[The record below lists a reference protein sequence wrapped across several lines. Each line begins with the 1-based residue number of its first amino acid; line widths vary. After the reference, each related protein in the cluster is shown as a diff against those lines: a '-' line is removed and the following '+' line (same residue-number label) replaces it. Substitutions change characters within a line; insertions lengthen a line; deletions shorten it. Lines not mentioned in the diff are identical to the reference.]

1 MALPLSHIT
10 VLDLSRILAGPW
22 CAQILADLGA
32 TVIKIEHPER
42 GDDTRGWGPP
52 FLEDSEGNETG
63 EAAYYLGVN
72 RNKQSVAVDF
82 TKPEGQAILRE
93 LALGA
98 DVFLENYKVGGLK
111 KYALD
116 YPSVRAINPR
126 IVYCSVTGFG
136 QDGPYKSIAGY
147 DFMIQGMGGLMSI
160 TGERDDLPGGG
171 PQKVGV
177 AVSDIMTGLY
187 ATIGIQAALAHRE
200 TSGVGQHI
208 DMALLDTQVAMIA
221 NLNMNY
227 LISGKVPGRMGNAHA
242 NIVPYQAFPT
252 ADGFVILAVGND
264 NQFDKFCQIANRAEI
279 AQDPRFRKNSDRVR
293 NRDVL
298 VPMITAIVKMRTTDE
313 WTTACDAAQV
323 PCGPINTL
331 DQVFSDPQVVHRG
344 MRIDLPHP
352 LSGTVPQVRNPIVFS
367 DTPLEYHNAPP
378 LLGEHTARVLKERL
392 GYDNAKIADLASRG
406 VIAVAASIDVAH
418 DKSNSDR

>member
-1 MALPLSHIT
+1 MSGLPLSHIT

-22 CAQILADLGA
+22 CSQILADLGA

-52 FLEDSEGNETG
+52 FLKDSEGNETE

-72 RNKQSVAVDF
+72 RNKQSVALDF
-82 TKPEGQAILRE
+82 TTVEGQAILRE
-93 LALGA
+93 LARQA
-98 DVFLENYKVGGLK
+98 DVFLENYKVGGLA
-111 KYALD
+111 KYGLD
-116 YPSVRAINPR
+116 YASVRAINPR
-126 IVYCSVTGFG
+126 TVYCSVTGFG
-136 QDGPYKSIAGY
+136 QSGPYKSTAGY

-187 ATIGIQAALAHRE
+187 ATVGIQAALMHRE
-200 TSGVGQHI
+200 TSGVGQHV

-242 NIVPYQAFPT
+242 NIVPYQAFPSS
-252 ADGFVILAVGND
+252 DGHVILAVGND
-264 NQFDKFCQIANRAEI
+264 NQFEKFCTVAGRPELSS
-279 AQDPRFRKNSDRVR
+279 DPRFRKNSDRVR
-293 NRDVL
+293 HREVL
-298 VPMITAIVKMRTTDE
+298 VPMIADIIATRTTDA
-313 WTTACDAAQV
+313 WTTALDAAQV

-367 DTPLEYHNAPP
+367 DTPLAYENAPP
-378 LLGEHTARVLKERL
+378 LLGQHTASVLAERL
-392 GYDNAKIADLASRG
+392 GYDERKIAELASRG
-406 VIAVAASIDVAH
+406 VIAV
-418 DKSNSDR
+418 R

>member
-1 MALPLSHIT
+1 MALPLSNVT

-52 FLEDSEGNETG
+52 FLPDADGNETK

-82 TKPEGQAILRE
+82 TRPEGQEILRS
-93 LALGA
+93 LALQA
-98 DVFLENYKVGGLK
+98 DVFLENYKVGGLA

-116 YPSVRAINPR
+116 YASIREINPR

-136 QDGPYKSIAGY
+136 QSGPYRNIAGY

-187 ATIGIQAALAHRE
+187 ATIGIQAALMHRE
-200 TSGVGQHI
+200 TSGHGQHV

-242 NIVPYQAFPT
+242 NIVPYQAFPS
-252 ADGFVILAVGND
+252 ADGHVILAIGND
-264 NQFDKFCQIANRAEI
+264 GQFEKFCVVAGRPELAS
-279 AQDPRFRKNSDRVR
+279 DPRFRRNSDRVR
-293 NRDVL
+293 NRDAL
-298 VPMITAIVKMRTTDE
+298 VPVIADIIRSRPTRE
-313 WTTACDAAQV
+313 WTDALDAAQV

-344 MRIDLPHP
+344 MRIDLAHP

-367 DTPLEYHNAPP
+367 DTPLEYENAPP
-378 LLGEHTARVLKERL
+378 LLGQHTASVLAGRL
-392 GYDNAKIADLASRG
+392 GYDDAKIAELAAAG
-406 VIAVAASIDVAH
+406 VIAVAGAC
-418 DKSNSDR
+418 

>member
-1 MALPLSHIT
+1 MTLPLSPIT

-22 CAQILADLGA
+22 CTQALADLGA

-52 FLEDSEGNETG
+52 FLKDSEGNETD

-82 TKPEGQAILRE
+82 TKAEGQEILRA
-93 LALGA
+93 LAKDA
-98 DVFLENYKVGGLK
+98 DVVLENYKVGGLK

-116 YPSVRAINPR
+116 YASVREVNPR

-136 QDGPYKSIAGY
+136 QSGPYASIAGY

-177 AVSDIMTGLY
+177 AVADIMTGLY
-187 ATIGIQAALAHRE
+187 ATIGIQAALMHRDR
-200 TSGVGQHI
+200 TGIGQHI
-208 DMALLDTQVAMIA
+208 DMALLDTQIAMIA

-252 ADGFVILAVGND
+252 ADGYVILAVGND
-264 NQFDKFCQIANRAEI
+264 NQFDKFCQIAGRPDLAED
-279 AQDPRFRKNSDRVR
+279 ARFRRNSDRVR

-298 VPMITAIVKMRTTDE
+298 VPLITDLVKTRTTSE

-352 LSGTVPQVRNPIVFS
+352 LSGTVPQVINPIKFS
-367 DTPLEYHNAPP
+367 ETPLQYRNAPP
-378 LLGEHTARVLKERL
+378 LLGQHTASVLAERL
-392 GYDNAKIADLASRG
+392 GYDAPKIADLAARKI
-406 VIAVAASIDVAH
+406 IAVSAQPD
-418 DKSNSDR
+418 DC

>member
-1 MALPLSHIT
+1 MSLPLSNIT

-22 CAQILADLGA
+22 CAQVLADLGA
-32 TVIKIEHPER
+32 TVIKIEHPQR

-52 FLEDSEGNETG
+52 FLADRDGAETR

-72 RNKQSVAVDF
+72 RNKRSVAVDF
-82 TKPEGQAILRE
+82 THPDGQAILRA
-93 LALGA
+93 LAVQA
-98 DVFLENYKVGGLK
+98 DVFLENYKVGGLA
-111 KYALD
+111 KYGLD
-116 YPSVRAINPR
+116 YASIRAVNPR

-136 QDGPYKSIAGY
+136 QTGPYRNIAGY

-187 ATIGIQAALAHRE
+187 ATIGVQAALMHRE
-200 TSGVGQHI
+200 TSGEGQHI

-242 NIVPYQAFPT
+242 NIVPYQAFPS
-252 ADGFVILAVGND
+252 ADGHVILAVGND
-264 NQFDKFCQIANRAEI
+264 NQFRKFCQIAGRAEL
-279 AQDPRFRKNSDRVR
+279 ASDPRFATNADRVR

-298 VPMITAIVKMRTTDE
+298 VPIITDVIRTRKTKE
-313 WTTACDAAQV
+313 WTDALDAAQV

-367 DTPLEYHNAPP
+367 GTPLEYHDAPP
-378 LLGEHTARVLKERL
+378 LLGEHTASVLKERL
-392 GYDNAKIADLASRG
+392 AYDDATIDGLAARG
-406 VIAVAASIDVAH
+406 VVGLAPAQ
-418 DKSNSDR
+418 

>member
-1 MALPLSHIT
+1 MAGLPLSHIT

-32 TVIKIEHPER
+32 TVIKIEHPAR

-52 FLEDSEGNETG
+52 FLQDSDGNETG

-72 RNKQSVAVDF
+72 RNKRSVALDF
-82 TKPEGQAILRE
+82 TQPEGQTILRE
-93 LALGA
+93 LAAQA
-98 DVFLENYKVGGLK
+98 DVFLENYKVGGLA
-111 KYALD
+111 KYGLD
-116 YPSVRAINPR
+116 YASVRAINPR

-136 QDGPYKSIAGY
+136 QTGPYKSTAGY

-160 TGERDDLPGGG
+160 TGERDELPGGG

-187 ATIGIQAALAHRE
+187 ATIGIQAALMHRA
-200 TSGVGQHI
+200 TSGVGQHV

-227 LISGKVPGRMGNAHA
+227 LISGKVPVRMGNAHA
-242 NIVPYQAFPT
+242 NIVPYQAF
-252 ADGFVILAVGND
+252 ASSDGHVILAVGND
-264 NQFDKFCQIANRAEI
+264 NQFEKFCHVAGRPEI
-279 AQDPRFRKNSDRVR
+279 ASDARFRKNSDRVR
-293 NRDVL
+293 HRDVL
-298 VPMITAIVKMRTTDE
+298 VPMIIDIIATRTTDE
-313 WTTACDAAQV
+313 WTTALDAVQV

-331 DQVFSDPQVVHRG
+331 DQVFNDPQVVHRG
-344 MRIDLPHP
+344 MRIDLQHP

-367 DTPLEYHNAPP
+367 DTPLTYENAPP
-378 LLGEHTARVLKERL
+378 LLGQHTASVLAERL
-392 GYDNAKIADLASRG
+392 GYDLEKIAGLASSG
-406 VIAVAASIDVAH
+406 VIVV
-418 DKSNSDR
+418 R

>member
-1 MALPLSHIT
+1 MTLPLSHIT

-22 CAQILADLGA
+22 CSQLLADLGA
-32 TVIKIEHPER
+32 TVIKIEHPVR

-52 FLEDSEGNETG
+52 FLKDKAGVETR

-82 TKPEGQAILRE
+82 TRPEGQAIL
-93 LALGA
+93 LALARQA

-111 KYALD
+111 KYGLD
-116 YPSVRAINPR
+116 YESVRRDCPG

-136 QDGPYKSIAGY
+136 QSGPYANSAGY
-147 DFMIQGMGGLMSI
+147 DFMIQGMGGLMGI

-177 AVSDIMTGLY
+177 AVADIMTGLY
-187 ATIGIQAALAHRE
+187 ATVGIQAALMHRE
-200 TSGVGQHI
+200 RTGVGQHI

-227 LISGKVPGRMGNAHA
+227 LISGAVPGRMGNAHA

-252 ADGFVILAVGND
+252 ADGHVILAVGND
-264 NQFDKFCQIANRAEI
+264 GQFEKFCQIVGRPEL
-279 AQDPRFRKNSDRVR
+279 AQDARFERNADRVR
-293 NRDVL
+293 NREIL
-298 VPMITAIVKMRTTDE
+298 VPIIVELIKGRTTQD
-313 WTTACDAAQV
+313 WTRACDAAQV
-323 PCGPINTL
+323 PCGPINNL
-331 DQVFSDPQVVHRG
+331 DQVFADPQVVHRQ

-352 LSGTVPQVRNPIVFS
+352 LSGTVPQVVNPIKFS
-367 DTPLEYHNAPP
+367 ETPMAYHSAPP
-378 LLGEHTARVLKERL
+378 LLGQHTAAVLADRL
-392 GYDNAKIADLASRG
+392 GYDADRIADLAARKIITINKES
-406 VIAVAASIDVAH
+406 
-418 DKSNSDR
+418 

>member
-1 MALPLSHIT
+1 MTLPLSHIT

-22 CAQILADLGA
+22 CSQLLADLGA
-32 TVIKIEHPER
+32 TVIKIENPKR

-52 FLEDSEGNETG
+52 FLKDTEGNETG

-82 TKPEGQAILRE
+82 TQPEGQAIL
-93 LALGA
+93 LALA
-98 DVFLENYKVGGLK
+98 AQSDVMIENYKVGGLK
-111 KYALD
+111 KYGLD
-116 YPSVRAINPR
+116 YESVRQVKPG

-136 QDGPYKSIAGY
+136 QTGPYAGNAGY
-147 DFMIQGMGGLMSI
+147 DFMIQGLGGLMSI

-187 ATIGIQAALAHRE
+187 ATIGIQAALIHRDR
-200 TSGVGQHI
+200 TGVGQQI

-227 LISGKVPGRMGNAHA
+227 LISGAIPGRMGNAHA
-242 NIVPYQAFPT
+242 NIVPYQAFPS
-252 ADGFVILAVGND
+252 ADGHVILAVGND
-264 NQFDKFCQIANRAEI
+264 GQFEKFCQIAGRPELAL
-279 AQDPRFRKNSDRVR
+279 DPRFRSNADRVR
-293 NRDVL
+293 HREIL
-298 VPMITAIVKMRTTDE
+298 VPIIAALIRTRTTLE

-323 PCGPINTL
+323 PCGPINNL
-331 DQVFSDPQVVHRG
+331 DQVFSDPHVIHRQ

-352 LSGTVPQVRNPIVFS
+352 LSGSVPQVVNPIKFS
-367 DTPLEYHNAPP
+367 ATPIEYHNAPP
-378 LLGEHTARVLKERL
+378 LLGQHTASVLTERL
-392 GYDNAKIADLASRG
+392 GYDKAKIADLAARSI
-406 VIAVAASIDVAH
+406 IAA
-418 DKSNSDR
+418 